1 MLEGGGV
8 GVGRKR
14 KERKGSRPKPH
25 TVPLTAKLNSLPFA
39 YEKVKHV

>member
-1 MLEGGGV
+1 VVEGGLGEK
-8 GVGRKR
+8 GR